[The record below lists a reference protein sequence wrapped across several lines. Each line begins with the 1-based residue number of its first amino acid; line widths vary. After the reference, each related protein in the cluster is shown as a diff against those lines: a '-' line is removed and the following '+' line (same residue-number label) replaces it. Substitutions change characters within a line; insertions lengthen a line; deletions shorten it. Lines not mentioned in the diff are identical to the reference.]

1 MRLQHKQQ
9 DEKLLSK
16 LIVQSKKKK
25 KKINFFFNPTSTF
38 LVCKGR
44 FPGTGLL
51 SIRAEQKLKWAL
63 ERSQFSYLN
72 TKKAVPHI
80 TMLTKNLCLSTLLP
94 FYSICWQNTRFLMH
108 SFYEIN
114 DLLLSAI
121 SLLFILN

>member
-16 LIVQSKKKK
+16 LIVHSKKK

-38 LVCKGR
+38 LVCKGH
-44 FPGTGLL
+44 FPCTGLL

-72 TKKAVPHI
+72 TKKAVPQI
-80 TMLTKNLCLSTLLP
+80 MMLKK
-94 FYSICWQNTRFLMH
+94 I
-108 SFYEIN
+108 
-114 DLLLSAI
+114 SA
-121 SLLFILN
+121 